1 MINPRQMPFFPW
13 LRLKLNVYLQYKTY
27 IYVWIVSGVG
37 PLVAMLI
44 WAESSDTTLG
54 GHRAVYAYFSLAF
67 LTKLTTTIWVSDEL
81 SKSIRDGDIT
91 HRLLRPRAL
100 VWEHAAGHVAGALI
114 RMVPGVVIALSIVVF
129 SGASGIISI
138 AMVPLYLVAL
148 ALSWIT
154 QFSWGFSLG
163 ILGIWLSDVRPIA
176 VVLSTCISI
185 AGGLYAPIAFFPH
198 SSGHLLSVLP
208 FASVIGNPTCM
219 LVPQLA
225 LLSPGNAIAISAAWA
240 VASVSVCFAL
250 WRFSALRIGEVC
262 A

>member
-1 MINPRQMPFFPW
+1 MTRSPQIPFFVW
-13 LRLKLNVYLQYKTY
+13 LRLKLNVYLQYKSY
-27 IYVWIVSGVG
+27 IYVWILSGVG

-44 WAESSDTTLG
+44 WAQSSEAELG

-67 LTKLTTTIWVSDEL
+67 LTKLMTTIWVSDDL
-81 SKSIRDGDIT
+81 SRSIRDGDIT

-100 VWEHAAGHVAGALI
+100 LWEHAAGHVAGALI
-114 RMVPGVVIALSIVVF
+114 RTVPGVAIALSIIIL
-129 SGASGIISI
+129 SGAEDVITA

-163 ILGIWLSDVRPIA
+163 LLGTWVSDVRPIA

-198 SSGHLLSVLP
+198 ASSHLLSVLP
-208 FASVIGNPTCM
+208 FASTISNPICI

-225 LLSPGNAIAISAAWA
+225 LLSPANAIATSAGWT
-240 VASVSVCFAL
+240 VASVSFCVAI
-250 WRFSALRIGEVC
+250 WRLSAPRIAEVC

>member
-1 MINPRQMPFFPW
+1 VINTRKMPFFPW
-13 LRLKLNVYLQYKTY
+13 LRLKLNVYLQYKAY
-27 IYVWIVSGVG
+27 IYVWIISGAG

-44 WAESSDTTLG
+44 WAQSSETRLG

-91 HRLLRPRAL
+91 HRLLRPSAL

-114 RMVPGVVIALSIVVF
+114 RAVPGVVIALSIIII
-129 SGASGIISI
+129 SGAAGSISI
-138 AMVPLYLVAL
+138 AMMPLYLVAL

-163 ILGIWLSDVRPIA
+163 ILGTWLSDVRPIA
-176 VVLSTCISI
+176 VVLSTSISI

-198 SSGHLLSVLP
+198 SSGHILSVLP
-208 FASVIGNPTCM
+208 FASVIGNPTCI

-225 LLSPGNAIAISAAWA
+225 LLSPGCVIAISAAWA
-240 VASVSVCFAL
+240 ASSASVCLAL
-250 WRFSALRIGEVC
+250 WRFSASRIGEVC